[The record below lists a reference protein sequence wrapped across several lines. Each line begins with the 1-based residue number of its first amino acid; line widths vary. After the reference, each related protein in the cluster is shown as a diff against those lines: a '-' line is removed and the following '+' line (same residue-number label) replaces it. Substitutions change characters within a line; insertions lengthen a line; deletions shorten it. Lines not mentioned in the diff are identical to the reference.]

1 MSSAAARHVIRVFAE
16 TGGAGMRGAT
26 ASTTTGA
33 SASLA
38 SSSSAVSS
46 SSTSLGDRIMSSLQP
61 SQSFAT
67 STSPTSAL
75 AAGSTASLG
84 VDDTP
89 TQSNKGFLA
98 KAWDRYSLG
107 QQQHRIELGERL
119 FRSAQRR
126 ADDLTWYTAGH
137 IGGDFRPRHALLTM
151 HVWFLHRRL
160 LADKVD
166 PHKSL
171 MVQEEL
177 FDVLWNDSRS
187 RIRAEGVN
195 ELTVNKHLK
204 DTQQVSFQQMTH
216 LDHAF
221 TEYKEDPEKR
231 TEEIALAVWMH
242 LLMKDEGA
250 SDDLIK
256 RLAAYV
262 EYEYRNIVLA
272 LPDEYFQEGR
282 INWGSLPNFDGMK
295 DKTGKT
301 IQPLPPNTDDVLP
314 KGWVKALTDAGDTYF
329 WNTETNMTTW
339 QRPTE

>member
-1 MSSAAARHVIRVFAE
+1 MSAAARHVIRVFAE
-16 TGGAGMRGAT
+16 TGGVGMRGANAG
-26 ASTTTGA
+26 ASTSSA
-33 SASLA
+33 SSLA
-38 SSSSAVSS
+38 SSAAAAS
-46 SSTSLGDRIMSSLQP
+46 SSTSLSDRIMSSLQP

-67 STSPTSAL
+67 STSPAAAPA

-84 VDDTP
+84 VDDTFAQ
-89 TQSNKGFLA
+89 TDKGFLA

-166 PHKSL
+166 PHRSL

-204 DTQQVSFQQMTH
+204 DTQQVTFQQMTH

-221 TEYKEDPEKR
+221 TEYKDDSEKR
-231 TEEIALAVWMH
+231 AKEIALAIWMH
-242 LLMKDEGA
+242 LLVKDEGV

-262 EYEYRNIVLA
+262 EYEYRNVVLA
-272 LPDEYFQEGR
+272 LPDVYFQEGR
-282 INWGSLPNFDGMK
+282 IDWGSMPDFNGMK
-295 DKTGKT
+295 DKFDKS
-301 IQPLPPNTDDVLP
+301 IQPLPLNPDDILP
-314 KGWVKALTDAGDTYF
+314 PDWVKALTDAGDTYY
-329 WNTETNMTTW
+329 WNTVTNLTTW
-339 QRPTE
+339 QRPT

>member
-1 MSSAAARHVIRVFAE
+1 
-16 TGGAGMRGAT
+16 
-26 ASTTTGA
+26 
-33 SASLA
+33 
-38 SSSSAVSS
+38 
-46 SSTSLGDRIMSSLQP
+46 MSSLQP

-67 STSPTSAL
+67 STSHTSAS

-89 TQSNKGFLA
+89 AQKKGFLA

-137 IGGDFRPRHALLTM
+137 IGSDFRPRHALLTM

-204 DTQQVSFQQMTH
+204 DTQQVSFQHMTH

-221 TEYKEDPEKR
+221 TEYKEDPDKR

-262 EYEYRNIVLA
+262 EYQYRNIVLA

-282 INWGSLPNFDGMK
+282 VDWGSMPSFDSMK
-295 DKTGKT
+295 DKNGKT
-301 IQPLPPNTDDVLP
+301 IQPLPPNPDDVLP
-314 KGWVKALTDAGDTYF
+314 KHWAKALTDAGDTYY
-329 WNTETNMTTW
+329 WNTATNLTTW
-339 QRPTE
+339 QRPTK

>member
-1 MSSAAARHVIRVFAE
+1 MSSTAARHVIRVFAE
-16 TGGAGMRGAT
+16 TGGVGMRGANAT
-26 ASTTTGA
+26 ATS

-38 SSSSAVSS
+38 SSAVS
-46 SSTSLGDRIMSSLQP
+46 SSTSLSDRIMSSLQS

-67 STSPTSAL
+67 STSPAAAP

-84 VDDTP
+84 VDDSP
-89 TQSNKGFLA
+89 AQSNKGFLA

-126 ADDLTWYTAGH
+126 ADDLTWFTAGH

-221 TEYKEDPEKR
+221 TEYKDDSDKR

-250 SDDLIK
+250 SDDMIK

-262 EYEYRNIVLA
+262 EYEYRNVVLA

-282 INWGSLPNFDGMK
+282 IDWGSMPDFNGMK
-295 DKTGKT
+295 DKNGKT
-301 IQPLPPNTDDVLP
+301 IQPLPLNSDDVLP
-314 KGWVKALTDAGDTYF
+314 EDWVKALTDAGDMYY
-329 WNTETNMTTW
+329 WNTATNLTTW
-339 QRPTE
+339 QRPT